1 VSHLS
6 RLLYRLALL
15 VLPEPIRA
23 KHGAAMEALVERHV
37 ARARARGPIAGAVAV
52 CAALFDAVRR
62 GLYER
67 LRRSPARNAPPS
79 SMTRSTTHRPTPSSG
94 EPFMS
99 GLLYDF
105 RFALRGLVR
114 SPRFAILAVLT
125 LALGIGAN
133 VSLFSVV
140 HGVVLR
146 PLPFPE
152 PERVTHVAWDY
163 GSGQSITIPA
173 YRFEFWSERSR
184 VFESTTT
191 WRHTSMAGD
200 AETGERLAVLRV
212 SHEFLDVLGW
222 EPALGRDFTE
232 QDDVPGSSEVAIVGN
247 DLWRT
252 RFAGDPGILG
262 RSIEIDGVPRT
273 IVGVLPPEFDFPQE
287 PEAGDALVPLR
298 LVADP
303 LDEGQNWPLLA
314 RIRDGVDRSAVR
326 ADLERVHAEFAAA
339 HPELVDDFN
348 RALTMASYQDLYV
361 GGVADVLWVLMAAT
375 GLVLLI
381 ACANVAALVLARG
394 SSRGGEMAVRAA
406 LGAGRGRIA
415 RYIVTEGL
423 LLGGAACVLGLALA
437 WVGVDALLGLY
448 PGTLP
453 RAEGIGLN
461 ASVVLYAVVAALV
474 TGTACGLIAAV
485 PALRGRVADALRE
498 SGRGG
503 TGRGGVRRLVLA
515 VEAAV
520 SVVLLVGAGLLV
532 ATLVEIRRV
541 DPGFE
546 IDGLLAAELPMPA
559 GGWESGGGVRQV
571 EARVLEELSALPGVE
586 QAAAASTYPLRR
598 GWNIPVSIQ
607 RQPDL
612 YEGAVEWRSVSDGYL
627 EALGASLVR
636 GRTFTRADAEG
647 SPPVA
652 LVNEAFVE
660 RYFPGESAI
669 GERIEIGRYDGRYI
683 APEFD
688 VGGVEIVGVVSDVRE
703 IDLTVDPRRTVLV
716 PAAQAPPMLQ
726 APPVLVVRTRDGGS
740 AAASAVRSVLA
751 GVSGGGQLPEVRT
764 MADVVGDSLAQERF
778 NALLMAILAGVA
790 LLLTAFGIYGV
801 VSYGVR
807 QRRREIGIRVALG
820 ARRGTVARLVMGQG
834 MVPVL
839 LGLAVGV
846 VGALGL
852 TRFLEG
858 LLWGVEPTDP
868 VTIVLVALQLAAVAA
883 LSSWLPVRE
892 ATRIDP
898 NRSLRPE

>member
-1 VSHLS
+1 MSPLV
-6 RLLYRLALL
+6 RRLYRWAL
-15 VLPEPIRA
+15 VALPEPIRT
-23 KHGAAMEALVERHV
+23 KHGDAMAALFARDV
-37 ARARARGPIAGAVAV
+37 ARARERSRIA
-52 CAALFDAVRR
+52 AALAIAAGLWDALRR
-62 GLYER
+62 GAYER
-67 LRRSPARNAPPS
+67 LRPSAPHSASPGSTRRDPAHPS
-79 SMTRSTTHRPTPSSG
+79 TPASR

-99 GLLYDF
+99 GLLYDV

-114 SPRFAILAVLT
+114 SPRFTLLAVVT

-133 VSLFSVV
+133 VALFSVV

-146 PLPFPE
+146 PLPFDE
-152 PERVTHVAWDY
+152 PERVTHVALDY
-163 GSGQSITIPA
+163 GAGRQVTVPA

-184 VFESTTT
+184 VFESMAT
-191 WRHTSMAGD
+191 WRHTSMVGD
-200 AETGERLAVLRV
+200 EETGERLAVLRV
-212 SHEFLDVLGW
+212 SHEFLSVVGR
-222 EPALGRDFTE
+222 EPVLGRDFTAA
-232 QDDVPGSSEVAIVGN
+232 DDVSGSSEVALIGH

-252 RFAGDPGILG
+252 RFGGDRGVLG
-262 RSIEIDGVPRT
+262 RSIELEGTPRT
-273 IVGVLPPEFDFPQE
+273 IVGVLPAEFDFPQE
-287 PEAGDALVPLR
+287 PETGDVLVPLR

-303 LDEGQNWPLLA
+303 FDEGENWPILA
-314 RIRDGVDRSAVR
+314 RLAPDVERSTVR

-339 HPELVDDFN
+339 HPELVDDDN
-348 RALTMASYQDLYV
+348 RPLVMASYQELYV
-361 GGVADVLWVLMAAT
+361 GSVVDVLWVLMAAT
-375 GLVLLI
+375 GLVLVI

-394 SSRGGEMAVRAA
+394 SSRAGEMAVRAA

-415 RYIVTEGL
+415 RHIVAEGL
-423 LLGGAACVLGLALA
+423 LLGGAACLVGLALA
-437 WVGVDALLGLY
+437 GVGVDLLLGLY
-448 PGTLP
+448 PGKLP
-453 RAEGIGLN
+453 RAATVGMNPG
-461 ASVVLYAVVAALV
+461 VVLYAVMAALL
-474 TGTACGLIAAV
+474 TGTGCGLIAAV
-485 PALRGRVADALRE
+485 PALRGRVAGALRE

-503 TGRGGVRRLVLA
+503 TGRGGLRRLVLA

-546 IDGLLAAELPMPA
+546 VEGLLAAELPMPS
-559 GGWESGGGVRQV
+559 GGWESAGGVGRV
-571 EARVLEELSALPGVE
+571 EELVLEELRALPAVAA
-586 QAAAASTYPLRR
+586 AAAASTYPLRR
-598 GWNIPVSIQ
+598 GWNIPVTIQ
-607 RQPDL
+607 SRPDQ
-612 YEGAVEWRSVSDGYL
+612 YEGAVEWRSVSSEYL
-627 EALGASLVR
+627 ETLGVSLVR
-636 GRTFTRADAEG
+636 GRTFTPADTEG

-669 GERIEIGRYDGRYI
+669 GQRIEIGRYDGRYFR
-683 APEFD
+683 PELD
-688 VGGVEIVGVVSDVRE
+688 VGGTEIIGVISDVRE
-703 IDLTVDPRRTVLV
+703 VDLTVDPRRTVVV
-716 PAAQAPPMLQ
+716 PAAQAPAALR
-726 APPVLVVRTRDGGS
+726 APPVLVVRSRGAGS
-740 AAASAVRSVLA
+740 GAAAAVRTVLA
-751 GVSGGGQLPEVRT
+751 DVAGAGPMPEVRT
-764 MADVVGDSLAQERF
+764 MTEVIGDSVAEERF

-820 ARRGTVARLVMGQG
+820 AGRGTVARLVMGQG

-868 VTIVLVALQLAAVAA
+868 VTIVAVALQLAAVAA
-883 LSSWLPVRE
+883 LASWLPVRE

-898 NRSLRPE
+898 NHSLRPE